1 MSFAIDNEVK
11 DRVRVAVNIV
21 DLLSSY
27 MELRRQ
33 GRGFVGTC
41 PFHDDRRP
49 SLQINPDRQTWKCW
63 VCDVGGDIFSFVMKR
78 ENVTFPEALRML
90 ADRAGIVIEESKSQS
105 KSRNDKKKLYET
117 MEWAVKEFH
126 QFFLNSPDAQS
137 ARDYIL
143 SRGLSEE
150 SVKKFCIGFAPD
162 SWSWLVDRGASKSY
176 SPQLIESVGLA
187 ARGDRGSIYDRFRSR
202 VIFPIRDVQSRP
214 IAVGGRIL
222 PGANAEAAKYVNC
235 NETALYHKSHQL
247 YNLDLARDAIVKAKQ
262 AVVMEGYTDVI
273 MAVQHGIN
281 NVVACCGTALGE
293 TQLKVLRRYC
303 DSVVLL
309 LDGDEAGQ
317 RRSREILELFV
328 GEQMDLRILTLPED
342 LDPCDYLTKYGGD
355 ELRKQIAGALDALEF
370 KINHVC
376 QGFDPLV
383 DTHRA
388 NAALEDILGTMSKV
402 SRETLFTNDTARLRQ
417 DQFIARLS
425 REFGIERSE
434 LKSRI
439 ESIRQQSADRAKQRM
454 QFSAAQNLVANP
466 AAASVSTGS
475 AQKEQ
480 LDAPKPVI
488 VRYSELSAIE
498 IELFE
503 LMALYEHIVPI
514 AIERFPVSNLSSDTA
529 KKIFQTYLD
538 LELAGNALNFESVLS
553 AVEDAGVKS
562 VLVSIEDHASRKAEM
577 AKMTPDE
584 RLHSLCD
591 RLSGH
596 EDRAYRRQQISILER
611 KQVDEQT
618 ELDLLNQIVS
628 QARAKHGLN
637 QTDTPQ

>member
-126 QFFLNSPDAQS
+126 NFLLTSSDAQA
-137 ARDYIL
+137 AREYVQ
-143 SRGLSEE
+143 SRGLTDE
-150 SVKKFCIGFAPD
+150 SIKKFCIGFAPE
-162 SWSWLVDRGASKSY
+162 SWSWLVDRGSGQSY
-176 SPQLIESVGLA
+176 TPQLMESVGLA

-222 PGANAEAAKYVNC
+222 PGANADAAKYVNC

-309 LDGDEAGQ
+309 LDGDDAGQ

-342 LDPCDYLTKYGGD
+342 LDPCDYLLKYGGE
-355 ELRKQIAGALDALEF
+355 ELKKQITGALDALEF

-376 QGFDPLV
+376 QGFDPLI

-388 NAALEDILGTMSKV
+388 NSALEDILGTMSKV

-425 REFGIERSE
+425 RQFGIERTE
-434 LKSRI
+434 LKNRI
-439 ESIRQQSADRAKQRM
+439 DSIRQQAAERAKQRL
-454 QFSAAQNLVANP
+454 QFHAAQSSVASQAVSNVS
-466 AAASVSTGS
+466 ASDRD
-475 AQKEQ
+475 EQ
-480 LDAPKPVI
+480 ESAPKPVV
-488 VRYSELSAIE
+488 VRYSELTAVE

-628 QARAKHGLN
+628 QARAKHGLT

>member
-105 KSRNDKKKLYET
+105 KTRNDKKKLYET
-117 MEWAVKEFH
+117 MDWAVKEFH
-126 QFFLNSPDAQS
+126 NFLLTSPEAKA
-137 ARDYIL
+137 AREYVQ
-143 SRGLSEE
+143 SRGLTEE
-150 SVKKFCIGFAPD
+150 SISKFCIGFAPE
-162 SWSWLVDRGASKSY
+162 SWSWLVDRGSSQSY
-176 SPQLIESVGLA
+176 TPQLIETVGLA
-187 ARGDRGSIYDRFRSR
+187 ARGDRGSIYDRFRNR

-222 PGANAEAAKYVNC
+222 PGVNADAAKYVNC

-281 NVVACCGTALGE
+281 NAVACCGTALGE

-309 LDGDEAGQ
+309 LDGDDAGQ
-317 RRSREILELFV
+317 KRSREILELFV

-342 LDPCDYLTKYGGD
+342 LDPCDYLLKFGGE
-355 ELRKQIAGALDALEF
+355 ELKKQIAGSLDALEF

-376 QGFDPLV
+376 QGFDPLI

-388 NAALEDILGTMSKV
+388 NSALEDILGTMSKV
-402 SRETLFTNDTARLRQ
+402 SKETLFTNDTARLRQ

-425 REFGIERSE
+425 RQFGIDRTE

-439 ESIRQQSADRAKQRM
+439 ESIRQQAAERAKQRL
-454 QFSAAQNLVANP
+454 QFHAAQSSVASQP
-466 AAASVSTGS
+466 VSGVPHDPTRG
-475 AQKEQ
+475 EQ
-480 LDAPKPVI
+480 LDAPKPVV
-488 VRYSELSAIE
+488 VRYSELSAVE

-514 AIERFPVSNLSSDTA
+514 AIERFPVSNLNSDTA

-538 LELAGNALNFESVLS
+538 LELAGIALNFESVLS

-562 VLVSIEDHASRKAEM
+562 VLVSIEDHASRKAEK
-577 AKMTPDE
+577 ASMTPDE

-628 QARAKHGLN
+628 QAQAKHGLT

>member
-11 DRVRVAVNIV
+11 DRVRIAVNIV

-49 SLQINPDRQTWKCW
+49 SLQVNPDRQTWKCW
-63 VCDVGGDIFSFVMKR
+63 VCDVGGDVFSFVMKR

-105 KSRNDKKKLYET
+105 KFRSDKKKLYET

-126 QFFLNSPDAQS
+126 QYLLTSPDAKA
-137 ARDYIL
+137 AREYIE
-143 SRGLSEE
+143 SRGLTEE
-150 SVKKFCIGFAPD
+150 SIKKFSIGFTPE
-162 SWSWLVDRGASKSY
+162 SWSWLVDRGASKSFT
-176 SPQLIESVGLA
+176 PQLIESVGLG
-187 ARGDRGSIYDRFRSR
+187 ARGERGTIYDRFRNR

-222 PGANAEAAKYVNC
+222 PGVNTEAAKYVNC

-247 YNLDLARDAIVKAKQ
+247 YNLDLARDAIVKSKQ

-273 MAVQHGIN
+273 MAVQHGIHN
-281 NVVACCGTALGE
+281 AVACCGTALGE

-317 RRSREILELFV
+317 KRSREILELFV
-328 GEQMDLRILTLPED
+328 AEQMDLRILTLPED
-342 LDPCDYLTKYGGD
+342 LDPCDYLVKYGGD
-355 ELRKQIAGALDALEF
+355 ELRKQISGAMDALEF
-370 KINHVC
+370 KVQHLC
-376 QGFDPLV
+376 QGFDPLI

-388 NAALEDILGTMSKV
+388 NSALEDILGTMSKV
-402 SRETLFTNDTARLRQ
+402 SRETLVSHDSARLRH

-425 REFGIERSE
+425 RQFGIEQME
-434 LKSRI
+434 LRNRI
-439 ESIRQQSADRAKQRM
+439 ESIRQESSERARQR
-454 QFSAAQNLVANP
+454 QRFQAAQNAASTNSP
-466 AAASVSTGS
+466 AAPALGEMVS
-475 AQKEQ
+475 EHPV
-480 LDAPKPVI
+480 APQPIV
-488 VRYSELSAIE
+488 VRYSELTAIE

-514 AIERFPVSNLSSDTA
+514 AIERFPVSNLNSNTA

-538 LELAGNALNFESVLS
+538 LELNGNALNFGSVLS

-562 VLVSIEDHASRKAEM
+562 VLVSIEEHASRRAEKC
-577 AKMTPDE
+577 AMTPDE

-611 KQVDEQT
+611 KQIDEQS

-628 QARAKHGLN
+628 QARAKHGLT

>member
-1 MSFAIDNEVK
+1 MPFAIDNEVK
-11 DRVRVAVNIV
+11 DRVRIAVNIV

-49 SLQINPDRQTWKCW
+49 SLQVNPDRQTWKCW
-63 VCDVGGDIFSFVMKR
+63 VCDVGGDVFSFVMKR

-105 KSRNDKKKLYET
+105 KFRSDKKRLYET

-126 QFFLNSPDAQS
+126 QYLLTSPDAKA
-137 ARDYIL
+137 AREYIK
-143 SRGLSEE
+143 SRGLTEE
-150 SVKKFCIGFAPD
+150 SIKKFRIGFAPE
-162 SWSWLVDRGASKSY
+162 SWSWLVDRGASKAFT
-176 SPQLIESVGLA
+176 PQLIESVGLG
-187 ARGDRGSIYDRFRSR
+187 ARGERGTIYDRFRNR
-202 VIFPIRDVQSRP
+202 IIFPIRDVQSRP

-222 PGANAEAAKYVNC
+222 PGVDADAAKYVNC

-247 YNLDLARDAIVKAKQ
+247 YNLDLARDSIVKSKQ

-273 MAVQHGIN
+273 MAVQHGIHN
-281 NVVACCGTALGE
+281 AVACCGTALGE

-328 GEQMDLRILTLPED
+328 AEQMDLRILTLPED
-342 LDPCDYLTKYGGD
+342 LDPCDYLVKYGGD
-355 ELRKQIAGALDALEF
+355 ELRKQISGAMDALEF
-370 KINHVC
+370 KVQHLC
-376 QGFDPLV
+376 RGFDPLI
-383 DTHRA
+383 DTHKA
-388 NAALEDILGTMSKV
+388 NSALEDILSTMSKV
-402 SRETLFTNDTARLRQ
+402 SRETLVFNDSARLRH

-425 REFGIERSE
+425 RQFGIEQME
-434 LKSRI
+434 LRNRI
-439 ESIRQQSADRAKQRM
+439 ESIRQESSERARQR
-454 QFSAAQNLVANP
+454 QRFHAAQN
-466 AAASVSTGS
+466 AASTNSPEVLALGEIASEH
-475 AQKEQ
+475 AV
-480 LDAPKPVI
+480 APQPSVF
-488 VRYSELSAIE
+488 RYSELTAIE

-514 AIERFPVSNLSSDTA
+514 AIERFPVSNLTSNTA

-538 LELAGNALNFESVLS
+538 LELNGNALDYGSVLS

-562 VLVSIEDHASRKAEM
+562 VLVSIEEHASRRAEKC
-577 AKMTPDE
+577 AMTPDE

-591 RLSGH
+591 RLSGY

-611 KQVDEQT
+611 KQIDEQS

-628 QARAKHGLN
+628 QVRAKHGLT

>member
-1 MSFAIDNEVK
+1 
-11 DRVRVAVNIV
+11 
-21 DLLSSY
+21 
-27 MELRRQ
+27 
-33 GRGFVGTC
+33 
-41 PFHDDRRP
+41 
-49 SLQINPDRQTWKCW
+49 
-63 VCDVGGDIFSFVMKR
+63 
-78 ENVTFPEALRML
+78 
-90 ADRAGIVIEESKSQS
+90 
-105 KSRNDKKKLYET
+105 
-117 MEWAVKEFH
+117 
-126 QFFLNSPDAQS
+126 
-137 ARDYIL
+137 
-143 SRGLSEE
+143 
-150 SVKKFCIGFAPD
+150 
-162 SWSWLVDRGASKSY
+162 
-176 SPQLIESVGLA
+176 
-187 ARGDRGSIYDRFRSR
+187 
-202 VIFPIRDVQSRP
+202 
-214 IAVGGRIL
+214 
-222 PGANAEAAKYVNC
+222 
-235 NETALYHKSHQL
+235 
-247 YNLDLARDAIVKAKQ
+247 
-262 AVVMEGYTDVI
+262 
-273 MAVQHGIN
+273 
-281 NVVACCGTALGE
+281 
-293 TQLKVLRRYC
+293 
-303 DSVVLL
+303 VVLL
-309 LDGDEAGQ
+309 LDGDDAGQ

-342 LDPCDYLTKYGGD
+342 LDPCDYLLKYGGE
-355 ELRKQIAGALDALEF
+355 ELKKQITGALDALEF

-376 QGFDPLV
+376 QGFDPLI

-388 NAALEDILGTMSKV
+388 NSALEDILGTMSKV

-425 REFGIERSE
+425 RQFGIERTE

-439 ESIRQQSADRAKQRM
+439 DSIRQQAAERAKQRL
-454 QFSAAQNLVANP
+454 QFHAAQSSVASQP
-466 AAASVSTGS
+466 ASNVSASASY
-475 AQKEQ
+475 EQ
-480 LDAPKPVI
+480 GDAPKPIV
-488 VRYSELSAIE
+488 VRYSELTAVE

-538 LELAGNALNFESVLS
+538 LELAGNALNFECVLS

-628 QARAKHGLN
+628 QARAKHGLT

>member
-577 AKMTPDE
+577 AKMTADE

>member
-63 VCDVGGDIFSFVMKR
+63 VCDIGGDIFSFVMKR
-78 ENVTFPEALRML
+78 ENVSFPEALRML

-105 KSRNDKKKLYET
+105 RSRNDKKKLYEA

-126 QFFLNSPDAQS
+126 DFFLNSPDAQS
-137 ARDYIL
+137 ARDYVL

-162 SWSWLVDRGASKSY
+162 SWSWLVDRGISKSY

-222 PGANAEAAKYVNC
+222 PGANTEAAKYVNC
-235 NETALYHKSHQL
+235 NETSLYHKSHQL
-247 YNLDLARDAIVKAKQ
+247 YNLDLARDSIVKAKQ

-342 LDPCDYLTKYGGD
+342 LDPCDYLSKYGGD

-376 QGFDPLV
+376 QGFDPLI

-439 ESIRQQSADRAKQRM
+439 ESIRQQAADRAKQRM
-454 QFSAAQNLVANP
+454 QFSAAQNSIANP
-466 AAASVSTGS
+466 SVASVTSGS
-475 AQKEQ
+475 AQTEQ
-480 LDAPKPVI
+480 RDAPKQVV